1 MEISMK
7 LSARNTL
14 KGTVKEIILGQ
25 VNAEVI
31 LTLPGGE
38 EITSIISKDAAEAL
52 ELAPGK
58 TAYAIIKASAIVLG
72 TDD

>member
-1 MEISMK
+1 MK

-14 KGTVKEIILGQ
+14 KGTIKDVIFGQ
-25 VNAEVI
+25 VNAEII

-52 ELAPGK
+52 GLTKGK
-58 TAYAIIKASAIVLG
+58 TAYAIIKASAIIMG

>member
-1 MEISMK
+1 MK

-52 ELAPGK
+52 KLAPGK